1 MRIYSI
7 RIISKYISGYNRTN
21 LYGDTNS
28 FRIFF
33 TIFLPSLC
41 SLPCQ
46 LIKISEAIS
55 RLLEFVEWLFHDRW
69 RIKKKRRGRRKRIVC
84 YVIKCRLSFSVM
96 EWDGE
101 MLEITRISRLDMGV
115 YLCIA
120 TNGVPP
126 TVSKQIRVSVDCE

>member
-1 MRIYSI
+1 M
-7 RIISKYISGYNRTN
+7 G
-21 LYGDTNS
+21 
-28 FRIFF
+28 
-33 TIFLPSLC
+33 
-41 SLPCQ
+41 
-46 LIKISEAIS
+46 
-55 RLLEFVEWLFHDRW
+55 
-69 RIKKKRRGRRKRIVC
+69 KRGGGGRREKEKRKKGIVC

-96 EWDGE
+96 EWEGE